1 MLTKERAGAGPLGCM
16 FAKDGVLL
24 GREDRPPLILCF
36 RDWVLFGLH
45 TNQSS
50 YDMALGQI
58 NPRRPLVFIAAVA
71 AAVAAGACR
80 REAPKAVE
88 AQETIIPVGAAPAQ
102 RAAIRAVIHTSGMV
116 VPAEGG
122 EFLVLA
128 PEPTRLIDVMK
139 MPGDA
144 VKSGDVLARFDLP
157 SAAQAVARLAADLAG
172 AQAQLE
178 NARINQERIR
188 GFVER
193 GLVPRRD
200 LEAAD
205 RDLAFAQDT
214 AERAR
219 TAHAAAQAGATRA
232 TVRAPFDGVVATRAH
247 NPGDMII
254 STTDPVLRVVDPHRL
269 EVLASIPRKE
279 QSRVVTGATARVAA
293 AGGDMVRL
301 TVAGPVTN
309 SSARVPAIPSAPGGP
324 PAGLPAGASAQAG
337 ASAPVGI
344 SPDAPTDMVAFRLI
358 FAEPHKL
365 TVDMP
370 LQIDIDAEER
380 TDTVLVPAEA
390 IVRDGR
396 ETVIFVAA
404 GSRAERRVVKTG
416 IEDEARVEITEG
428 LRAGELVITRG
439 QLGLTDGAAVTVAT
453 NR

>member
-1 MLTKERAGAGPLGCM
+1 M
-16 FAKDGVLL
+16 V
-24 GREDRPPLILCF
+24 
-36 RDWVLFGLH
+36 
-45 TNQSS
+45 Q
-50 YDMALGQI
+50 
-58 NPRRPLVFIAAVA
+58 RRPLVFIVVA

-88 AQETIIPVGAAPAQ
+88 REETVIPVGAVPAQ
-102 RAAIRAVIHTSGMV
+102 RAAIRAVIHASGLV

-122 EFLVLA
+122 EFLVFA
-128 PEPTRLIDVMK
+128 PEPTRLIDVTK

-157 SAAQAVARLAADLAG
+157 SAAQAVSRLAADLAG

-205 RDLAFAQDT
+205 RDLASAQDA

-232 TVRAPFDGVVATRAH
+232 TVRAPFDGIAATRPH

-254 STTDPVLRVVDPHRL
+254 STTDPVLRVIDPRRL
-269 EVLASIPRKE
+269 EVMASIPRKE
-279 QSRVVTGATARVAA
+279 QSRVVTGATARVGAT
-293 AGGDMVRL
+293 GTDMVRL
-301 TVAGPVTN
+301 TVAGPVTK
-309 SSARVPAIPSAPGGP
+309 ADREMPADS
-324 PAGLPAGASAQAG
+324 
-337 ASAPVGI
+337 
-344 SPDAPTDMVAFRLI
+344 VAFRLV
-358 FAEPHKL
+358 FADPHKL
-365 TVDMP
+365 AVDMP
-370 LQIDIDAEER
+370 LQLDIDAEER
-380 TDTVLVPAEA
+380 TDTVLIPAEA
-390 IVRDGR
+390 VVREGG

-404 GSRAERRVVKTG
+404 GSRAERRSVKTG
-416 IEDEARVEITEG
+416 IEDASRVEITDG

-439 QLGLTDGAAVTVAT
+439 HLGLTDGAAVTVAT
-453 NR
+453 GR

>member
-1 MLTKERAGAGPLGCM
+1 
-16 FAKDGVLL
+16 
-24 GREDRPPLILCF
+24 
-36 RDWVLFGLH
+36 
-45 TNQSS
+45 
-50 YDMALGQI
+50 MALGQTHQ
-58 NPRRPLVFIAAVA
+58 RRPLVLIAAVA
-71 AAVAAGACR
+71 AAVTAGACR
-80 REAPKAVE
+80 REAPKAAE
-88 AQETIIPVGAAPAQ
+88 PQETIIPVGAAPAQ
-102 RAAIRAVIHTSGMV
+102 RAAIRAVIHASGQV

-122 EFLVLA
+122 EFLVFA

-178 NARINQERIR
+178 NARINQERVR

-205 RDLAFAQDT
+205 RDLALAQDA

-254 STTDPVLRVVDPHRL
+254 STTDPVLRVVDPRRL
-269 EVLASIPRKE
+269 EVVASIPRKE

-293 AGGDMVRL
+293 AGAERVRL

-309 SSARVPAIPSAPGGP
+309 GTVGAPVTASGPGGIAP
-324 PAGLPAGASAQAG
+324 DASADLV
-337 ASAPVGI
+337 P
-344 SPDAPTDMVAFRLI
+344 FRLV
-358 FAEPHKL
+358 FADPHKL
-365 TVDMP
+365 AVDMP

-380 TDTVLVPAEA
+380 TDTVLIPAEA

-416 IEDEARVEITEG
+416 IEDEARIEITEG

-439 QLGLTDGAAVTVAT
+439 HLGLTDGAAVTVAT
-453 NR
+453 GR

>member
-1 MLTKERAGAGPLGCM
+1 
-16 FAKDGVLL
+16 
-24 GREDRPPLILCF
+24 
-36 RDWVLFGLH
+36 
-45 TNQSS
+45 
-50 YDMALGQI
+50 MALALIRQ
-58 NPRRPLVFIAAVA
+58 RRLLLIVA
-71 AAVAAGACR
+71 AACAAGACR
-80 REAPKAVE
+80 REAPKAAE
-88 AQETIIPVGAAPAQ
+88 PQETIVPVGAVPAQ
-102 RAAIRAVIHTSGMV
+102 RAAIRAVIHASGLV

-122 EFLVLA
+122 EFLVFA

-144 VKSGDVLARFDLP
+144 VKSGDALARFDLP
-157 SAAQAVARLAADLAG
+157 SAAQAVARLAADLAA

-205 RDLAFAQDT
+205 RDLAAAQDA
-214 AERAR
+214 AERVR
-219 TAHAAAQAGATRA
+219 TAHAAAQAGVTRA
-232 TVRAPFDGVVATRAH
+232 TVRAPFDGIVASRAH

-254 STTDPVLRVVDPHRL
+254 STTDPVLRVVDPRRL
-269 EVLASIPRKE
+269 EVVASISRKE

-293 AGGDMVRL
+293 GTEMVRL

-309 SSARVPAIPSAPGGP
+309 SSAGVLSAASAPGG
-324 PAGLPAGASAQAG
+324 AS
-337 ASAPVGI
+337 PEI
-344 SPDAPTDMVAFRLI
+344 SPDSVAFRLV
-358 FAEPHKL
+358 FADAHKL
-365 TVDMP
+365 AVDMP

-380 TDTVLVPAEA
+380 TDTVLIPAEA
-390 IVRDGR
+390 IVREGR

-404 GSRAERRVVKTG
+404 GSRAERRIVKTG
-416 IEDEARVEITEG
+416 IEDQARIEITEG

-439 QLGLTDGAAVTVAT
+439 HVGLTDGAAVTVAT

>member
-1 MLTKERAGAGPLGCM
+1 
-16 FAKDGVLL
+16 
-24 GREDRPPLILCF
+24 
-36 RDWVLFGLH
+36 
-45 TNQSS
+45 
-50 YDMALGQI
+50 
-58 NPRRPLVFIAAVA
+58 
-71 AAVAAGACR
+71 
-80 REAPKAVE
+80 
-88 AQETIIPVGAAPAQ
+88 VGAAPAQ
-102 RAAIRAVIHTSGMV
+102 RAAIRAVIHTSGLV

-122 EFLVLA
+122 EFLVFA

-178 NARINQERIR
+178 NARINQERVR

-205 RDLAFAQDT
+205 RDLAFAQD
-214 AERAR
+214 AADRAR
-219 TAHAAAQAGATRA
+219 TAHAAAQASATRA

-254 STTDPVLRVVDPHRL
+254 STTDPVLRVVDPRRL
-269 EVLASIPRKE
+269 EVVASIPRKE

-293 AGGDMVRL
+293 AGADMVRL
-301 TVAGPVTN
+301 TVAGPVIN
-309 SSARVPAIPSAPGGP
+309 VS
-324 PAGLPAGASAQAG
+324 AGLPAGALARAG
-337 ASAPVGI
+337 ASAQVGL

-358 FAEPHKL
+358 FADPHKL
-365 TVDMP
+365 AVDMP

-380 TDTVLVPAEA
+380 TDTVLIPAEA

-416 IEDEARVEITEG
+416 IEDEARIEITEG

-439 QLGLTDGAAVTVAT
+439 HLGLTDGAAVTVAT